1 MRVRGRGKSIGPEL
15 CTECF
20 KKCSE
25 KGLLKFGVS
34 LCLKSCR
41 WKRSWWSWIE
51 SYGHTN
57 CVITQQWTFFLPFYA
72 FKTTTKS
79 SSTWRACLLILK
91 TFLVRKK
98 KLHLNSNSMVNVN
111 WLSLNKQIKKP
122 NTTSSP
128 VSVPTSKI
136 TLMFKCSVS
145 VFILCGLGWTV
156 ELESVSLVSAYI
168 HSSSE
173 SKCKL
178 STPPPL
184 LPTGLRVPV
193 KRTERSS
200 NKSVSS
206 ACLGFNAHTGLP
218 FSFPFSL
225 SLI

>member
-1 MRVRGRGKSIGPEL
+1 MCTNTNETCTRTILLCIKKFGRYKYIDIKKKTSSDTEKLQSWSTRQKECASGGRGKSIGPEL

-98 KLHLNSNSMVNVN
+98 K
-111 WLSLNKQIKKP
+111 
-122 NTTSSP
+122 TTP
-128 VSVPTSKI
+128 
-136 TLMFKCSVS
+136 
-145 VFILCGLGWTV
+145 
-156 ELESVSLVSAYI
+156 E
-168 HSSSE
+168 
-173 SKCKL
+173 
-178 STPPPL
+178 
-184 LPTGLRVPV
+184 
-193 KRTERSS
+193 
-200 NKSVSS
+200 
-206 ACLGFNAHTGLP
+206 
-218 FSFPFSL
+218 
-225 SLI
+225 